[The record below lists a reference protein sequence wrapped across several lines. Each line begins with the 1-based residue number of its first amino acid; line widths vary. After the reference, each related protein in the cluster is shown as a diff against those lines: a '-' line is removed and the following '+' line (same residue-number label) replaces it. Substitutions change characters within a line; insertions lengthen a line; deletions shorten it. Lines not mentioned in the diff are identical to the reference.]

1 MNFCIFTTD
10 FDFVSK
16 IKALV
21 VSENVAVFVHR
32 NDRFFQTWSHI
43 RMYMDKKL

>member
-10 FDFVSK
+10 FDFFSK

-21 VSENVAVFVHR
+21 VAENVEVFVQG
-32 NDRFFQTWSHI
+32 NG
-43 RMYMDKKL
+43 